1 MAAFLGISIKWAKDA
16 LPHFQEIGEII
27 GTLVSGT
34 FFNSHRY
41 IKSNDINFFNNFI
54 FKVSQRQN

>member
-34 FFNSHRY
+34 F
-41 IKSNDINFFNNFI
+41 
-54 FKVSQRQN
+54 